1 MAVFSKRK
9 VKVKRIQLEIKALSP
24 LAISRQKP
32 GGSVSECEDYIPGS
46 VIRGAVASEIL
57 KQSGQEFANL
67 SENGGDFQALFLGDE
82 PAIFQN
88 AYPNVSKIDRDDFII
103 QEEVKILPSTALS
116 SKTKPGFKDNNGN
129 GVFDTLIDRF
139 CADGYGYAYEPTC
152 PTDGDRVDSPGISFY
167 SVFNDEYYK
176 LSSKKRLLTRVG
188 INRRRATSEEE
199 ILYSI
204 EVLDESQLTG
214 KNPNPVS
221 YISSIVIPDNLLD
234 SLWQFI
240 SNNSLSFRLGG
251 STSRGLGKVE
261 IKSKILDIEIS
272 IVKSIQEKIEKFTNK
287 LYERWEY
294 KWSIFGYA
302 LKELS
307 KNRQYFSLDLQA
319 DAILTERWQRTTV
332 VSTQMLQKITGVD
345 DESLILES
353 ANSSYDYRSGWNS
366 AWGLMKDVELVINK
380 GTVYLFSTAQPEK
393 WYAALAELELKGI
406 GEKTCEGFGQ
416 VEVCNNFHLVVRE
429 EAV

>member
-1 MAVFSKRK
+1 
-9 VKVKRIQLEIKALSP
+9 VKRIQLEIKALSP

>member
-1 MAVFSKRK
+1 VAIFGKRK
-9 VKVKRIQLEIKALSP
+9 VRVKRIQLEIKALSP

-57 KQSGQEFANL
+57 KQSGQKFSDL
-67 SENGGDFQALFLGDE
+67 SQNGGDFQALFLGNE

-88 AYPNVSKIDRDDFII
+88 AYPNVSKIDYGDFII
-103 QEEVKILPSTALS
+103 QEEVKVLPNTALS

-188 INRRRATSEEE
+188 INRRRATSEEK

-204 EVLDESQLTG
+204 EVLDESQSTG

-221 YISSIVIPDNLLD
+221 YISSILIPDNLSD

-240 SNNSLSFRLGG
+240 YNNSLSFRLGG
-251 STSRGLGKVE
+251 SSSRGLGKVE
-261 IKSKILDIEIS
+261 IKSEILDIENGIA
-272 IVKSIQEKIEKFTNK
+272 KKTQDKIQLFTNK
-287 LYERWEY
+287 LYERWED

-302 LKELS
+302 LRELF
-307 KNRQYFSLDLQA
+307 KNRQYFTLDLQA

-332 VSTQMLQKITGVD
+332 ISTQMLQQFTNIE
-345 DESLILES
+345 DESLVLES
-353 ANSSYDYRSGWNS
+353 TYSSYDYRSGWNS
-366 AWGLMKDVELVINK
+366 AWGLMKDVELVTNK
-380 GTVYLFSTAQPEK
+380 GAVYLFSTTQPEK
-393 WYAALAELELKGI
+393 WYVALAELELKGI

-416 VEVCNNFHLVVRE
+416 VEVCNDFHLVIRE

>member
-1 MAVFSKRK
+1 M
-9 VKVKRIQLEIKALSP
+9 KRIQLEIKALSP